1 MNQFGGNWTEEKME
15 IVVSYAKAYLT
26 IMEKQTWAKT
36 MYFDGFAGSGIIE
49 TEESE
54 DVKKGTALQ
63 ILDIVEP
70 SPFDLYYF
78 VELDEIHKA
87 ELDERIQENY
97 FGRNAHVVNADCNE
111 KLMRMSE
118 FLKANKNFRAL
129 VFIDPYGMTVNW
141 SSIEALKGLGVDL
154 WILVPTGIGIS
165 RLLKNDGNISEAWL
179 SKLEK
184 FLGISQEE
192 IKAHFYKTKE
202 QNTLFGI
209 ETVVEKEKNTVN
221 KAGDL
226 YKQRLNTIFKFVS
239 ESFVMKNSTNSI
251 MYHFMMAT
259 NNTTALKIANEVIKP
274 KYKL

>member
-1 MNQFGGNWTEEKME
+1 
-15 IVVSYAKAYLT
+15 
-26 IMEKQTWAKT
+26 
-36 MYFDGFAGSGIIE
+36 
-49 TEESE
+49 
-54 DVKKGTALQ
+54 
-63 ILDIVEP
+63 
-70 SPFDLYYF
+70 
-78 VELDEIHKA
+78 
-87 ELDERIQENY
+87 
-97 FGRNAHVVNADCNE
+97 
-111 KLMRMSE
+111 
-118 FLKANKNFRAL
+118 
-129 VFIDPYGMTVNW
+129 MTVNW

>member
-1 MNQFGGNWTEEKME
+1 MNQFGGSWTEAKME

-26 IMEKQTWAKT
+26 IMDKQSWAKT

-49 TEESE
+49 TDESE
-54 DVKKGTALQ
+54 DVKKGTALR

-78 VELDEIHKA
+78 VELDEAHKA
-87 ELDERIQENY
+87 ELEKRIQENY
-97 FGRNAHVVNADCNE
+97 FGRNAHVVNADCND
-111 KLMRMSE
+111 KLMRMAE

-129 VFIDPYGMTVNW
+129 VFIDPYGMSVNW

-184 FLGISQEE
+184 FLGLDQEE
-192 IKAHFYKTKE
+192 IKVHFYKTKE

-209 ETVVEKEKNTVN
+209 ETIIEKEKNTVN
-221 KAGDL
+221 KAGEL

-259 NNTTALKIANEVIKP
+259 NNPTALKIANEVIKP